1 MHAFHMKTLTSIVF
15 AASTQAMLSA
25 HADDRL
31 EAMIKTNSEGCV
43 DVVKFEENGPKD
55 PKLAKPWCSCVYDTY
70 FRGFTKDEQNQ
81 VFGSVLPN
89 GTLKDSLPVR
99 LDQSKAQCRKKIG
112 F

>member
-1 MHAFHMKTLTSIVF
+1 MKKIAGLALVAAALTL
-15 AASTQAMLSA
+15 LSA

-31 EAMIKTNSEGCV
+31 DAMIKMNSEGCV

-70 FRGFTKDEQNQ
+70 FRGFSKDEQNQ
-81 VFGSVLPN
+81 LFGGILPA
-89 GTLKDSLPVR
+89 GKLKDSLPVR
-99 LDQSKAQCRKKIG
+99 LEQSKAQCKKTVG